1 MAEIVLQSV
10 VGRELTPAEA
20 DENIRIL
27 HERTAE
33 GWYDLTS
40 GFHMEGIDPVD
51 QPTYKSFGSS
61 GLRKE
66 KAFALGNY
74 AFCEPYHI
82 NHDVKVGGKAYIHIH
97 WSTSGIDTNSVK
109 WEFQISRAKGHDQEY
124 FSAETSYFIEVQP
137 NQTAS
142 GAWRHLIAEITDVNA
157 LVLLEPD
164 ELILV
169 TTRRVTNGATDNTD
183 DIFGLTCDFH
193 YERDR
198 YATPNKA
205 PDFYN

>member
-1 MAEIVLQSV
+1 MSIVLQSV
-10 VGRELTPAEA
+10 VGRELTPAEV
-20 DENIRIL
+20 DENIREL
-27 HERTAE
+27 AERTAA

-40 GFHMEGIDPVD
+40 GFHMEGIDLAD
-51 QPTYKSFGSS
+51 QPIYKAFGPS

-66 KAFALGNY
+66 KAFAIGNY
-74 AFCEPYHI
+74 AFADPYHI
-82 NHDVKVGGKAYIHIH
+82 NHDVKVGGKAHIHIH
-97 WSTSGIDTNSVK
+97 WSTGGIATEPVK

-124 FSAETSYFIEVQP
+124 FGAEASYFVEAQP
-137 NQTAS
+137 NQVVS
-142 GAWRHLIAEITDVNA
+142 GAWRHLIAEVSDVDA
-157 LVLLEPD
+157 LTLLEPD

-169 TTRRVTNGATDNTD
+169 TCRRVTNGAIDNTD

-198 YATPNKA
+198 DSTPNKA